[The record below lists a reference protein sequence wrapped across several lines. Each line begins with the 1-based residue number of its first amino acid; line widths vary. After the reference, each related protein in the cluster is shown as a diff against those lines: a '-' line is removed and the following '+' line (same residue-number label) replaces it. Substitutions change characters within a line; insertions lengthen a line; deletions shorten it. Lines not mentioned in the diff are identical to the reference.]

1 MIMKKTKAAVLII
14 AIFLILAA
22 CSQGAAEE
30 IVPEYENKVAD
41 EDIDLLGYVY
51 TIAAETHGG
60 GEYQLSP
67 DPGASSRG
75 DSLLQRYKDTEQ
87 KFNVKMDIQD
97 GSSLAT
103 FLTQYAAGMKYAD
116 LMISKIADV
125 FNGKYVQN
133 GYFMAFSD
141 MDIDLDSGLYG
152 TPGTLEAGSFGNKY
166 YSIVAYYWG
175 FPTPYTMPAMWFNP
189 RVISEYRQTS
199 PHELNEQGS
208 WTWETLESMCEAIR
222 DTSDSNPDMHTYAL
236 AYTSEP
242 YLEFAALFSNGAK
255 VVTKNEDGKLEYTLN
270 SREAIEA
277 MDYVQS
283 LASRGLIC
291 DGGDRQNITPF
302 VENRRA
308 FFLEFTHL
316 GLSTDGTN
324 NLAYQMQEAYEWIY
338 FPTGPSGDPKS
349 TQRSAYSYHSR
360 IFNAPMN
367 SDAEVHS
374 LLLPYLF
381 QPLPGETEDTW
392 QDVLKRNNF
401 YTEESFEYFRIIR
414 DEAFYD
420 YTPFIPFSDY
430 QGKLLQITRGRAA
443 ASETFESIAQQYQ
456 SSLDSLYNDY
466 LG

>member
-1 MIMKKTKAAVLII
+1 MKKLKTS
-14 AIFLILAA
+14 LILLIAFLFLA
-22 CSQGAAEE
+22 SCSQAAAEE
-30 IVPEYENKVAD
+30 IVPEYDSAVDTEN
-41 EDIDLLGYVY
+41 IDLMGYEY

-67 DPGASSRG
+67 EPGANDRG
-75 DSLLQRYKDTEQ
+75 DKLLQRYKDTEK
-87 KFNVKMDIQD
+87 KFNITLNIQN
-97 GSSLAT
+97 GSSLST
-103 FLTQYAAGMKYAD
+103 FVTQYAAGMKYAD

-141 MDIDLDSGLYG
+141 MDIDLSSGLYG

-175 FPTPYTMPAMWFNP
+175 VPTPYTMPAMWFNP
-189 RVISEYRQTS
+189 RVISEYQQMS

-208 WTWETLESMCEAIR
+208 WTWSTLESMCEAIR
-222 DTSDSNPDMHTYAL
+222 DVSSPEPDQRTYAL

-242 YLEFAALFSNGAK
+242 YLEFAALFSNGARA
-255 VVTKNEDGKLEYTLN
+255 VTKNADGKLEYTLN

-277 MDYVQS
+277 MDFVQS
-283 LASRGLIC
+283 LASRDLIC

-316 GLSTDGTN
+316 GLSSEGSN
-324 NLAYQMQEAYEWIY
+324 NLAYQMQDAYEWIY

-349 TQRSAYSYHSR
+349 MQRSAYSYHSR
-360 IFNAPMN
+360 IFYAPIN
-367 SDAEVHS
+367 SDAEIHS
-374 LLLPYLF
+374 ILLPYLL
-381 QPLPGETEDTW
+381 QPLPGETADNW
-392 QDVLKRNNF
+392 QDSLRRNNF

-414 DEAFYD
+414 DEAFFD
-420 YTPFIPFSDY
+420 YTPFIPFSDM
-430 QGKLLQITRGRAA
+430 QSQLLRITRGNLSAA
-443 ASETFESIAQQYQ
+443 ESFSSIAQKYQ
-456 SSLDSLYNDY
+456 SSLDDLYNKY
-466 LG
+466 LD